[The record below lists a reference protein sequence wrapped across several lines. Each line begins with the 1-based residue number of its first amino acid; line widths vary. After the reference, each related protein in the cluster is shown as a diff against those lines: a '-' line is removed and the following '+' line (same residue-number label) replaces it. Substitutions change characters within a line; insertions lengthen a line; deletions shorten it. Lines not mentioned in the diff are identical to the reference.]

1 MNLVIAKKSEK
12 PIYEQLYEQ
21 IVAQIIN
28 KEVEPHFCLPSIRNV
43 ATELGVSVITIK
55 KAWEMLEK
63 DNFIYTISGKGCF
76 VAEHL
81 DEHLC
86 ATKINL
92 ARDKVREDLI
102 YYQQLGISKD
112 DLVELII
119 EEYNTKEEN

>member
-55 KAWEMLEK
+55 KAWEMLEENK
-63 DNFIYTISGKGCF
+63 FIYTISGKGCF
-76 VAEHL
+76 VVDHP

-86 ATKINL
+86 ETKTTL
-92 ARDKVREDLI
+92 AREKLKEDVA
-102 YYQQLGISKD
+102 YYKQLGISTEE
-112 DLVELII
+112 LIELII
-119 EEYNTKEEN
+119 EEYK